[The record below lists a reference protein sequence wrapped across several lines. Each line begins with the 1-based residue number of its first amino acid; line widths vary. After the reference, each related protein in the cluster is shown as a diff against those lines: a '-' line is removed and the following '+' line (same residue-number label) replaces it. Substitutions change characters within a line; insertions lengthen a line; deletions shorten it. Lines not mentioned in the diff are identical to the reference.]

1 MRRGGNDDEK
11 KKTEKP
17 REEEEN
23 NEKKEEERKERRDAS
38 AAGKGF
44 FNTSGPTPCST
55 PSLRNPSFSLSI
67 PIKSQNSLLTFKL
80 EREITKFHQQQL
92 SL

>member
-1 MRRGGNDDEK
+1 MMKRKRRRSPEK
-11 KKTEKP
+11 KRKTTK
-17 REEEEN
+17 
-23 NEKKEEERKERRDAS
+23 KKEEERKERRDAS